1 MQPAIIELLLFNKR
15 TDINKHSPL
24 HGSPLHTA
32 CRAGSLKI
40 VQQLLLNKASI
51 YARCEVIK
59 FVNGQRIVSNLT
71 PQEVTKD
78 TRIIALIV
86 RYQERLKSGSKM
98 EEEIQYGPTDSFVNA
113 PYQNMSTKAGQII
126 SMKDMVNEE

>member
-1 MQPAIIELLLFNKR
+1 MNQR
-15 TDINKHSPL
+15 TDINKHSLL
-24 HGSPLHTA
+24 HGTPLHTA

-51 YARCEVIK
+51 FAKCEVIK

-78 TRIIALIV
+78 IRIIALIA
-86 RYQERLKSGSKM
+86 RYQERLKSGSNM
-98 EEEIQYGPTDSFVNA
+98 EEEIQNYGPTDSFLNT
-113 PYQNMSTKAGQII
+113 PY
-126 SMKDMVNEE
+126 